1 MRWKVVLAW
10 LALAVLIVAGCKQQ
24 CFLNE
29 CDYYHYRDIMPETI
43 NNNCGPGPSVCPA
56 TVNIPQPK
64 TIADPDRPI
73 RYMSLAEAIALA
85 LQNGTVGFQ
94 NPIFSE
100 GGNPYNDTLVSFQG
114 INVFGSDRIRV
125 LALDPAIVGTNIEA
139 SLAKFDVQWNTS
151 MTWNTTDQPVST
163 SQQAFQAATTGASAI
178 QTQAATIQSSL
189 LKPLPT
195 GGVAGITF
203 TTNYTFSNLHPP
215 INPDYQPILQ
225 FQFEQ
230 PLLQGY
236 GVEINQLRPTHPG
249 SVLTPFNV
257 GGRVEG
263 VVITRL
269 RFDEQRAEFER
280 NVQWMIFNVEVAYWN
295 LYGAY
300 WNLYSREQALRQAY
314 EAWRI
319 NRSRYEAGRIAIQ
332 DFAQTRQQYEL
343 FRAQRLAV
351 LGSGGRVAG
360 GSNGVL
366 EAERQLR
373 GMVGLPVEDNT
384 RIVPSDQPTLAPYR
398 PDWNTSVNEAMA
410 LRPEL
415 VLARQDLKFRQLD
428 LVNQRNLLLPD
439 LRFFST
445 YDINAAGT
453 HLGGGGSDPN
463 NALGNL
469 AKDQFNDWQ
478 VGLRLNVPIGFRDAH
493 SAVRLARLNLARSY
507 AVLQDQ
513 EQKVQLQLAR
523 YYRKLYED
531 YEVIVAQRAQR
542 EAAAEQLQARFKEFV
557 AGRGTLDIL
566 LEAQRVWADALR
578 DEYLSI
584 VDYNQALAAFELSKG
599 TLLQFDNVV
608 IAEGALPHCAELRA
622 AAHKEERDKAL
633 LCKERAEPICQ
644 PVCHCQGGDFLGLPE
659 LPKSKAPAL
668 PSVIE
673 SEQKLP
679 PLPQDLPMPS
689 REGMRSL
696 PGPGGPVGGM
706 PSDSVPTAMSYGG
719 APSQTQPA
727 ALNGPPALVP
737 GGDGS
742 GTKVR

>member
-1 MRWKVVLAW
+1 MRWKVVVTG
-10 LALAVLIVAGCKQQ
+10 LALAFLIVAGCKQQ

-29 CDYYHYRDIMPETI
+29 CDYYHYREIMPEKVADA
-43 NNNCGPGPSVCPA
+43 CGPGPSVCVPH
-56 TVNIPQPK
+56 VDVPQPK
-64 TIADPDRPI
+64 TIADPDRPV
-73 RYMSLAEAIALA
+73 RYMSLAEAIAIA
-85 LQNGTVGFQ
+85 LERGTVGFQ

-100 GGNPYNDTLVSFQG
+100 GGNPYNDTLISFSNP
-114 INVFGSDRIRV
+114 NVFGSDAIRV
-125 LALDPAIVGTNIEA
+125 LALDPAIVGSNIEA

-151 MTWNTTDQPVST
+151 MTWNVTDEPGTLPNVPFA
-163 SQQAFQAATTGASAI
+163 SQIVNYNQAAQFQTG
-178 QTQAATIQSSL
+178 L

-203 TTNYTFSNLHPP
+203 NTAYQYAHNLPSTTNPAT
-215 INPDYQPILQ
+215 NPSYRPSLQ

-236 GVEINQLRPTHPG
+236 GVEINQLRATHPG
-249 SVLTPFNV
+249 SVLTPFNT

-263 VVITRL
+263 IVITRL
-269 RFDEQRAEFER
+269 RFDQSRAEFER
-280 NVQWMIFNVEVAYWN
+280 NVQFMVTNVEVAYWN

-319 NRSRYEAGRIAIQ
+319 NKSRYESGRIAIQ

-373 GMVGLPVEDNT
+373 GLLGLPIEDDT
-384 RIVPSDQPTLAPYR
+384 RIVPSDKPTLAPYR

-428 LVNQRNLLLPD
+428 LINQRNLLLPD
-439 LRFFST
+439 LRFIST
-445 YDINAAGT
+445 YNINAIGT
-453 HLGGGGSDPN
+453 DLDGGGTSPG
-463 NALGNL
+463 NALANL
-469 AKDQFNDWQ
+469 AKDKFNDWE

-493 SAVRLARLNLARSY
+493 SAVRVARLNLARSY

-513 EQKVQLQLAR
+513 EMKVQRLLVR
-523 YYRKLYED
+523 YYRKLFED
-531 YEVIVAQRAQR
+531 YEVIIAQRAQR
-542 EAAAEQLQARFKEFV
+542 EAAAQQLEARFKEFL

-584 VDYNQALAAFELSKG
+584 VDYNQAIAQFELAKG
-599 TLLQFDNVV
+599 TILQFNNVV
-608 IAEGALPHCAELRA
+608 ITEGPLPHCAQVRA
-622 AAHKEERDKAL
+622 VDHEHERQTAII
-633 LCKERAEPICQ
+633 CKERHEPICQ
-644 PVCHCQGGDFLGLPE
+644 PVCHTDGGDYVGLPE
-659 LPKSKAPAL
+659 LPNNTVPAL
-668 PSVIE
+668 PSLFE
-673 SEQKLP
+673 GQKNLP
-679 PLPQDLPMPS
+679 ELPDRLPLPGERLPMPKQGS
-689 REGMRSL
+689 TMAL
-696 PGPGGPVGGM
+696 PAELPAETTTAPVI
-706 PSDSVPTAMSYGG
+706 P
-719 APSQTQPA
+719 APA
-727 ALNGPPALVP
+727 GL
-737 GGDGS
+737 S
-742 GTKVR
+742 GTPSVSATPGRR

>member
-1 MRWKVVLAW
+1 MRWKVVVAW

-29 CDYYHYRDIMPETI
+29 CDYYHYRDIMPDNI
-43 NNNCGPGPSVCPA
+43 NNNCGPGPSVCAP
-56 TVNIPQPK
+56 TVNVPVPK
-64 TIADPDRPI
+64 TVDDPDRPI
-73 RYMSLAEAIALA
+73 RYLSLAEAISLA

-151 MTWNTTDQPVST
+151 MTWNTTDQPVAT
-163 SQQAFQAATTGASAI
+163 AQQTFQANGNPAI
-178 QTQAATIQSSL
+178 QTQAATFQSSL

-203 TTNYTFSNLHPP
+203 TTNYTFSNLHPAV
-215 INPDYQPILQ
+215 NPAYQPILQ

-230 PLLQGY
+230 PLLQAF
-236 GVEINQLRPTHPG
+236 GVDINQLRPTHPG

-263 VVITRL
+263 IVITRL
-269 RFDEQRAEFER
+269 RFDQQRAEFER

-319 NRSRYEAGRIAIQ
+319 NKSRFEAGRIPIQ

-373 GMVGLPVEDNT
+373 GMIGLPVEDNT
-384 RIVPSDQPTLAPYR
+384 RLVPSDQPTLAPYR
-398 PDWNTSVNEAMA
+398 PDWSSSVNEAMA

-428 LVNQRNLLLPD
+428 LINQRNLLLPD

-445 YDINAAGT
+445 YDINSTGT
-453 HLGGGGSDPN
+453 HLGGGGNDPN
-463 NALGNL
+463 NALANL
-469 AKDQFNDWQ
+469 AKDKFNDWQ
-478 VGLRLNVPIGFRDAH
+478 LGLRLNVPIGFRDAH

-513 EQKVQLQLAR
+513 EEKVQLQLAR
-523 YYRKLYED
+523 YYRKLFED

-542 EAAAEQLQARFKEFV
+542 EAAAEQLQARFKEFI

-584 VDYNQALAAFELSKG
+584 VDYNQAMAAYELSKG

-608 IAEGALPHCAELRA
+608 ISEGELPHCAVERA
-622 AAHKEERDKAL
+622 KAHVEEREKAL

-644 PVCHCQGGDFLGLPE
+644 PVCHCEGGEFLGLPE
-659 LPKSKAPAL
+659 LPTTKPAGLPAMLDNQSKLPQVPEHLPAPPGYEGALPMARDANGASPLRGSLGPVTTMTSTPSPAL
-668 PSVIE
+668 P
-673 SEQKLP
+673 P
-679 PLPQDLPMPS
+679 
-689 REGMRSL
+689 
-696 PGPGGPVGGM
+696 
-706 PSDSVPTAMSYGG
+706 
-719 APSQTQPA
+719 
-727 ALNGPPALVP
+727 ALNAVPAQDP
-737 GGDGS
+737 SGS
-742 GTKVR
+742 KVR